1 MQVWYEKKER
11 NVDGVFEKRKR
22 EFVVCLAELMSC

>member
-1 MQVWYEKKER
+1 MQVWYDEKGR

-22 EFVVCLAELMSC
+22 EFEVCLAELVSC